1 MSRIIVGVDAR
12 EGSEDAVAFAS
23 ELARKSGAEVTVANA
38 YPWRHLGFVG
48 TQAYDEFLLEE
59 SENTL
64 RRMTEPLRDLP
75 GLETRSLSEPSPA
88 RALQELAL
96 ELEADL
102 IVIGSS
108 HAGRLGRVL
117 PGSTAERL
125 LHGSARPVAVVPTGF
140 RTARPNGS
148 GIIACGWDGSP
159 ESDAALAAA
168 EKLARDTSAA
178 LLVIRTFEPTSY
190 QYPPALG
197 VDCAPLVQAKRRD
210 AEQGLAERVA
220 ELSPEIEVRGRL
232 HDGLAARELIGVSNE
247 VDLMV
252 LGSRGYGPLH
262 AVLLGGVSGEVIHA
276 AGCPVIII
284 PNAAHGP
291 VASLLGA
298 SAHEPARA

>member
-1 MSRIIVGVDAR
+1 MSRIIVGVDAK

-23 ELARKSGAEVTVANA
+23 EFARKSGAEVTVAHA

-48 TQAYDEFLLEE
+48 TQAYDEFLLKDSEE
-59 SENTL
+59 TL
-64 RRMTEPLRDLP
+64 RRLSEPLRDLA
-75 GLETRSLSEPSPA
+75 GLQTRSLSEPSPA

-102 IVIGSS
+102 IVIGSG
-108 HAGRLGRVL
+108 HTGRLGRVL
-117 PGSTAERL
+117 PGSTADRL
-125 LHGSARPVAVVPTGF
+125 LHGSTRPVAIVPNGF
-140 RTARPNGS
+140 RTAQPNGS
-148 GIIACGWDGSP
+148 GVIACGWDGCP
-159 ESDAALAAA
+159 ESEAALAAA
-168 EKLARDTSAA
+168 EKLAQDTSSA
-178 LLVIRTFEPTSY
+178 LLVIRTFEPASY

-210 AEQGLAERVA
+210 AEEALAERVA
-220 ELSPEIEVRGRL
+220 QLSSEIEAHGRL
-232 HDGLAARELIGVSNE
+232 HEGLAAPELIGVSNH

-252 LGSRGYGPLH
+252 LGSRGYGPLQ

-276 AGCPVIII
+276 AGCPVIVV

-298 SAHEPARA
+298 SVHVAARA